1 MVYILVNKNKTEERE
16 DLLQL
21 ISKLLNKEISTEELN
36 NNPDI
41 HLLNPE
47 DKNSIGIEETKELQ
61 NQMIFKPFQE
71 DIQLGVILDAEKLT
85 TEAQNSLLKSLE
97 DSSKYSV
104 YILHVNNEKNL
115 LPTVRSRA
123 KIVYAD
129 TKRADTAEG
138 NEIEKDILDKNILE
152 KFQIAES
159 YAETKQSSQELINGV
174 EEILKYS
181 LEIEIKNGNIDSSNK
196 VLEDLQII
204 DDARKKISANCN
216 RKLTLES
223 MFIQLEV
230 SH

>member
-1 MVYILVNKNKTEERE
+1 MVYILVNQRKTEDRE
-16 DLLQL
+16 DLLNL
-21 ISKLLNKEISTEELN
+21 ISQLLKKEINIEELN

-41 HLLNPE
+41 HVLNPE
-47 DKNSIGIEETKELQ
+47 DKNSIGIEETKDLQ

-71 DIQLGVILDAEKLT
+71 EIQLGIILDAEKLT

-123 KIVYAD
+123 KIIYAEKKAID
-129 TKRADTAEG
+129 ITDG
-138 NEIEKDILDKNILE
+138 NTIDRDILNKNILE

-159 YAETKQSSQELINGV
+159 YAETKQTSQELLNGI
-174 EEILKYS
+174 EEILRYS

-196 VLEDLQII
+196 VLEYLQII

-230 SH
+230 